1 MQTATIGKATIPAL
15 GIGTWA
21 WGDKL
26 FWTYGKDYGAP
37 EVKSAFDHAV
47 NSGLTFFDT
56 AEIYGSGESERLIG
70 QFAKKVSKPLFLAT
84 KYFPLPWRMGTEVIE
99 KAIDNSL
106 HRLQVKCI
114 DLYQI
119 HWHLHFLIP
128 EKTLLQTLAKAVKKG
143 KIAQVGVSNYS
154 ANQMRTAHKILG
166 DLGIPLVSNQV
177 NYSLMMRKIE
187 SNGVIETAK
196 ELGIAIIAYSP
207 LAQGLLTGKY
217 KNTNPPKGAR
227 QLDTRFGAK
236 GLDQIQP
243 LIRLM
248 KDIGDQQGRTCAQ
261 VALNW
266 AIRKGT
272 IPIPGAKNGEQALQ
286 NAGALG
292 WELTDTEMAQL
303 DRASLSFLWSKCN
316 IFVS

>member
-1 MQTATIGKATIPAL
+1 MQTATIGNKTIPAL

-26 FWTYGKDYGAP
+26 FWNYGKDYGAP
-37 EVKSAFDHAV
+37 EVKAAFDAAV
-47 NSGLTFFDT
+47 EAGITFFDT
-56 AEIYGSGESERLIG
+56 AEIYGSGESERLLG
-70 QFAKKVSKPLFLAT
+70 QFAKKTSAPLYIAT
-84 KYFPLPWRMGTEVIE
+84 KYFPFPWRFGTQVIE
-99 KAIDNSL
+99 KAIDDSL
-106 HRLQVKCI
+106 DRLQVKCI

-119 HWHLHFLIP
+119 HWPLHFLIP
-128 EKTLLQTLAKAVKKG
+128 EKTLLQTLVKAVKQG
-143 KIAQVGVSNYS
+143 KIASIGVSNYS
-154 ANQMRTAHKILG
+154 ADQMRRAHQILA
-166 DLGIPLVSNQV
+166 DLGVPLVSNQV
-177 NYSLMMRKIE
+177 NYSLLVRKIE
-187 SNGVIETAK
+187 SNGVLETAK

-217 KNTNPPKGAR
+217 KNTNPPTGAR

-243 LIRLM
+243 LLRLM
-248 KDIGDQQGRTCAQ
+248 NDIAAQQGKTCAQ

-266 AIRKGT
+266 TIRKGT
-272 IPIPGAKNGEQALQ
+272 IPIPGAKNAQQALQ

-303 DRASLSFLWSKCN
+303 DRATRSFL
-316 IFVS
+316 